1 VKRATQRERIGRL
14 VAPQLSADEELV
26 GTAVVWAA
34 SRSGVLL
41 LFRGRHRHPL
51 ALTDSRV
58 LVFERLRRAKK
69 HSAPVLNARLA
80 SLRLERSRSLPL
92 LYQLLLDAGN
102 NRRAVFEFSRH
113 DRELG
118 HTLERMLRAPQ
129 RA

>member
-1 VKRATQRERIGRL
+1 MKRATQRERIGRL

-34 SRSGVLL
+34 RRGRGPL

-58 LVFERLRRAKK
+58 IVFERLRRAKK
-69 HSAPVLNARLA
+69 HPAPVLNARLA
-80 SLRLERSRSLPL
+80 TLRLERVRSLPL
-92 LYQLLLDAGN
+92 LYQVLVDAGN
-102 NRRAVFEFSRH
+102 DRRAVFEFSRH

-118 HTLERMLRAPQ
+118 HSLERMLRAPQ